1 MFALRVVF
9 ASKQLSVSG
18 CTGRDSAV
26 GYSQASVEVE
36 CRLLGSMLGP
46 YDSRFLLNLSFVDAH
61 TGSSVGLRET
71 LRMQIYSNSLVL
83 GTKNGSA
90 DNY

>member
-36 CRLLGSMLGP
+36 CRFVGVHAGPIRFALLVESIL
-46 YDSRFLLNLSFVDAH
+46 
-61 TGSSVGLRET
+61 
-71 LRMQIYSNSLVL
+71 
-83 GTKNGSA
+83 
-90 DNY
+90 